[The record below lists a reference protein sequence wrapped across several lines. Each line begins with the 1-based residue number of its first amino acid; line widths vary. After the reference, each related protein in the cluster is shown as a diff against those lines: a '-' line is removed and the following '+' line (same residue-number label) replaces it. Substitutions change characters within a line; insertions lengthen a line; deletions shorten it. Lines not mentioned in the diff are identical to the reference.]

1 MKDITDDTESEDA
14 YIPTNE
20 ADSTMYYDTEESMIP
35 DEEANTSTHNEEV
48 NNAPHRNIP
57 TDMIQMND
65 SLMVST
71 VTDDVTTQME
81 TPTATEN
88 NQLTL
93 LSEADEHEDENQD
106 ETSQSLEHN
115 MESTANAS
123 PDENNHNDEQ
133 QNNREPVTASG
144 VNTSLDEE
152 MDAKYGSR
160 TTRWNLRQ

>member
-1 MKDITDDTESEDA
+1 MQDITDDTESEDA
-14 YIPTNE
+14 YIPINE
-20 ADSTMYYDTEESMIP
+20 ADSTMYYDTEVSMIP
-35 DEEANTSTHNEEV
+35 DKEANTSYHNEEV

-71 VTDDVTTQME
+71 VTDDAITQME

-93 LSEADEHEDENQD
+93 LSEADEDENQD
-106 ETSQSLEHN
+106 ETSQSSEHN

-123 PDENNHNDEQ
+123 QDENNHNDEQ
-133 QNNREPVTASG
+133 QNNMEPASEDTNVG
-144 VNTSLDEE
+144 TPLDDE

>member
-1 MKDITDDTESEDA
+1 
-14 YIPTNE
+14 
-20 ADSTMYYDTEESMIP
+20 
-35 DEEANTSTHNEEV
+35 
-48 NNAPHRNIP
+48 
-57 TDMIQMND
+57 MIQMND

-106 ETSQSLEHN
+106 ETSQSSEHN
-115 MESTANAS
+115 MDSTANAS
-123 PDENNHNDEQ
+123 PDENNHNDEH